1 MVRPGKEMVNVRIP
15 QVLFEEIERVINQ
28 VPIAEADGTIKRV
41 SEPYGLTNSNTA
53 LVNTVLLALLSSI
66 VPTSR
71 VTLLT
76 QVTPGVNMTYINEA
90 KKRLVPDQSL
100 NIPVSEVVDLSTRQR
115 EGFDKL
121 ASAMEK
127 MYVTQQQYDQQLVKN
142 QGSLVQL
149 LSYWVGANSQANVS
163 DPSTY
168 NDQAALLVKNA
179 IEVFGEQHL
188 ADMQMKQRQEALE
201 DSEQE

>member
-15 QVLFEEIERVINQ
+15 QVLFDEIERVVNQ
-28 VPIAEADGTIKRV
+28 VPITESDGTIKRM

-53 LVNTVLLALLSSI
+53 LINTVLLALLSSI

-71 VTLLT
+71 VTLIT
-76 QVTPGVNMTYINEA
+76 QVTPGVNMTYVNEA

-100 NIPVSEVVDLSTRQR
+100 NIPVGEIVDIASRQR

-121 ASAMEK
+121 ANAMEK
-127 MYVTQQQYDQQLVKN
+127 MYVTQQQYDHQLVKD
-142 QGSLVQL
+142 QGSVLQL

-179 IEVFGEQHL
+179 IDLFGEQHL
-188 ADMQMKQRQEALE
+188 ADVKLTHRQNA
-201 DSEQE
+201 QEKLDE